1 VSRTPPPA
9 ARSGAAPAR
18 RSGNSI
24 LSWKAGIG
32 ITISVVLLWW
42 VFRGQDMGDVLREI
56 AAADLWLL
64 LLATVLATVVFPIRA
79 WRWRTILDP
88 VQKGTTFRTRFAA
101 VNIGFMGN
109 NLLPARIGEFA
120 RAYAIS
126 RLEKV
131 PVVAAL
137 STLVIERLLDALFL
151 VTMLFAAMALPDFPA
166 WPTDAETNYPAIAR
180 GIGVTLG
187 LVAALLFG
195 LVLWPRQ
202 TVRGFEAVAN
212 RILPR
217 AIRRPIVDAL
227 EAFLAGVG
235 ILRNGRLLAESI
247 AWTIFL
253 WLVNALSFYVAFL
266 AFDIQLSFTAALF
279 FQSCLAFAVSI
290 PSAPGFWGLYE
301 GAARVVLSGLWGIE
315 ASKVLGFALGFHI
328 AGFLPVTVMG
338 LWYAWKLGFSLERVA
353 HSEEE
358 VEEAVEQATGHP
370 PRP

>member
-9 ARSGAAPAR
+9 ARPATTPTRRAA
-18 RSGNSI
+18 SSLLN
-24 LSWKAGIG
+24 WKAGVG
-32 ITISVVLLWW
+32 IAISALLLWW
-42 VFRGQDMGDVLREI
+42 VFRGQDMGEVMREI
-56 AAADLWLL
+56 ASADPWLL
-64 LLATVLATVVFPIRA
+64 LLATFLATVVFPIRA

-88 VQKGTTFRTRFAA
+88 VQPGTTFRSRFAA

-109 NLLPARIGEFA
+109 NLLPARVGEFA

-131 PVVAAL
+131 PVVAGL

-180 GIGVTLG
+180 GIGITLG
-187 LVAALLFG
+187 LVALLLFL
-195 LVLWPRQ
+195 LVLLPRQ
-202 TVRGFEAVAN
+202 TVRVFEAVAN
-212 RILPR
+212 RLLPR
-217 AIRRPIVDAL
+217 SIRRPVVDAL

-247 AWTIFL
+247 AWTVFL

-279 FQSCLAFAVSI
+279 FQSCLAFAVSV

-301 GAARVVLSGLWGIE
+301 GAARVVISGLWGIE
-315 ASKVLGFALGFHI
+315 ASKVLGFAIGFHI
-328 AGFLPVTVMG
+328 AGFLPVTLMG
-338 LWYAWKLGFSLERVA
+338 LWYAWKFGLSLERVA
-353 HSEEE
+353 HSEEA
-358 VEEAVEQATGHP
+358 VEDEVEQATGHA

>member
-1 VSRTPPPA
+1 VSRTPQAGRPGEPA
-9 ARSGAAPAR
+9 ARSTA
-18 RSGNSI
+18 SSI
-24 LSWKAGIG
+24 LNWKAVVGIA
-32 ITISVVLLWW
+32 ISAALLWW
-42 VFRGQDMGDVLREI
+42 TFRGQDMGEVFAEI
-56 AAADLWLL
+56 AAADPWLL

-79 WRWRTILDP
+79 WRWRAILDP
-88 VQKGTTFRTRFAA
+88 VQKGTTFSTRFAA

-109 NLLPARIGEFA
+109 NLLPARVGEFA

-126 RLEKV
+126 RLERV

-166 WPTDAETNYPAIAR
+166 WPGDAETNYPAIAR
-180 GIGVTLG
+180 GIGITLG
-187 LVAALLFG
+187 LLAVVLFG
-195 LVLWPRQ
+195 LVLWPRP
-202 TVRGFEAVAN
+202 TVRAFEAVAN

-217 AIRRPIVDAL
+217 ALRRPVVDAL
-227 EAFLAGVG
+227 EAFLAGAG
-235 ILRNGRLLAESI
+235 ILRNARLLIESI

-279 FQSCLAFAVSI
+279 FQSCLAFAVSV

-328 AGFLPVTVMG
+328 AGFLPVTLIG
-338 LWYAWKLGFSLERVA
+338 LWYAWRLGFSLRRVA

-358 VEEAVEQATGHP
+358 VEEAVEQATGHG